1 MWPHTD
7 LLNLLGIIH
16 PIVQAPTSG
25 FGGPALVDAVSNAG
39 ALGSLGCR
47 ALRNQAAYEEI
58 QEIRQATNRAFN
70 LNFFAHSAPRM
81 DADVARRMRERLTAY
96 YDEFDL
102 SSAFGAAALGG
113 AAVWDAQSWHLGDD
127 PR

>member
-1 MWPHTD
+1 MWSRTD
-7 LLNLLGIIH
+7 LLDLLGIIH
-16 PIVQAPTSG
+16 PIIQAPVSG
-25 FGGPALVDAVSNAG
+25 FGGPALVDAVSDAA
-39 ALGSLGCR
+39 ALGSLGCG
-47 ALRNQAAYEEI
+47 ALPNQTARDQI

-70 LNFFAHSAPRM
+70 LNVFAHSAPRM
-81 DADVARRMRERLTAY
+81 DADVARGMRERLTAY

-102 SSAFGAAALGG
+102 SSAFGAVALGG